1 MSTLQ
6 PLSKCFVLGIFIVT
20 ISNAT
25 IINVPSDHP
34 TIQSGINAATDGDTV
49 IVDKGHYV
57 ENINFNGKNIVLGS
71 LFLINGDTSYISQT
85 VIDGNNSGSVV
96 TFSNGETQ
104 SAILCGFTITGGT
117 GTIDSVSIEFFGGGI
132 FISGAFPVIRRNII
146 KDNIMITG
154 ANRGGGIAIKD
165 YSNPLIIRNTIV
177 YNLIIGI
184 LAWINY
190 FGGGIWV
197 DSTSNPVIG
206 GSLEDA
212 NNIYYNYADSG
223 WQLYR
228 LGHGQVINAQYNYLS
243 SCPPDSFEVY
253 PLDQFDV
260 SYCLENPVGI
270 GKREDALYDINDFNL
285 SQNYPNPFNL
295 TTTIE
300 FSILIKG
307 HINLTVYDL
316 TGREVEI
323 LVNKEMSA
331 GKYSIEWNAN
341 DLPSGIYL
349 VTMRCRA
356 YSMTKKMLLLK

>member
-1 MSTLQ
+1 MKKFMITFL
-6 PLSKCFVLGIFIVT
+6 T
-20 ISNAT
+20 ILLIAT
-25 IINVPSDHP
+25 SAQTNIIYVPSDHP
-34 TIQSGINAATDGDTV
+34 TIQAGIDAANDKDTV
-49 IVDKGHYV
+49 LVDTGKYV

-71 LFLINGDTSYISQT
+71 HFLTTGDTSYISKT
-85 VIDGNNSGSVV
+85 IIDGNNSGSVV

-146 KDNIMITG
+146 RDNIMITG

-285 SQNYPNPFNL
+285 SQNYPNPFNPI
-295 TTTIE
+295 TTIE
-300 FSILIKG
+300 FSIPYKSFVI
-307 HINLTVYDL
+307 LTVYDMV
-316 TGREVEI
+316 GRKVET

-349 VTMRCRA
+349 VTMKFGA
-356 YSMTKKMLLLK
+356 YSITNKMLLLK